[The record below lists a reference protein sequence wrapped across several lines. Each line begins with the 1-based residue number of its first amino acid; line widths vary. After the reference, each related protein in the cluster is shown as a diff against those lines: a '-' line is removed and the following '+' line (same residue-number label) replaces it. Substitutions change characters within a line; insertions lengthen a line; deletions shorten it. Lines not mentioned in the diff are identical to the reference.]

1 MLAKRIICID
11 NNSSNVGS
19 TAGVVGGAAAGA
31 MIGKNVATNIVGAV
45 GGALVAGTIGHGV
58 DKAINHHAGYEYM
71 IKLDDGKI
79 VSVTQEKKCATFY

>member
-1 MLAKRIICID
+1 VLAKRIICID